1 MGGERVLVTHR
12 QQRILHSIQERAG
25 ASVEDLAETL
35 GVSPAT
41 IRRDL
46 VRLEEM
52 GLLRRVR
59 GGALPVAQD
68 GLIPLPE
75 SRESQR
81 AEEKRRIGAAAAAMV
96 RDDSVIIVDAGTTTK
111 QMVHHLAARRGL
123 TVITRDLRIALALAQ
138 YPQIHCVFLGGTVR
152 RSASTAGTLV
162 LRFLQQ
168 FHADQV
174 FLGAQG
180 ISLDE
185 GIWTSDLEESL
196 VKLESMRRSQ
206 RCVVLADSTKLGRS
220 GGVLVAPISEMD
232 VLVTDSGAD
241 PGWVEQLASR
251 GVEVIRA

>member
-1 MGGERVLVTHR
+1 MLVTQR
-12 QQRILHSIQERAG
+12 QQRILHNVREHAG
-25 ASVEDLAETL
+25 ASVEDLSNAL

-46 VRLEEM
+46 VRLEEL
-52 GLLRRVR
+52 GLIRRVR
-59 GGALPVAQD
+59 GGAMPLAQD
-68 GLIPLPE
+68 GVLPLPE
-75 SRESQR
+75 SREGHR
-81 AEEKRRIGAAAAAMV
+81 AQEKRRIGAAAAAMV
-96 RDDSVIIVDAGTTTK
+96 KDDSVIIIDAGTTTK

-138 YPQIHCVFLGGTVR
+138 YPHIHCVFLGGSVR

-174 FLGAQG
+174 FLGALG
-180 ISLDE
+180 ISLEE

-206 RCVVLADSTKLGRS
+206 QCVILADSTKLGRS
-220 GGVLVAPISEMD
+220 GGALVAPVSEMD
-232 VLVTDSGAD
+232 VLVTDMEAD
-241 PGWVEQLASR
+241 PQVVEQLTRR
-251 GVEVIRA
+251 GVTVVRA